1 MIKSAMFIEAKKLI
15 NLPVAAMD
23 TSSKVGT
30 IREILVDPENGRLL
44 GFLIKTGG
52 FWGSPKV
59 LSAVDIR
66 EFDPNGIVTDSI
78 ENIVSS
84 KEIVRINEVL
94 AKKIILLGMKA
105 KTQSGK
111 RLGVVENFLLDTE
124 TECVVKYYLKD
135 LVGGS
140 RIFPADKVAKIDKEI
155 IFSDDIEAIP
165 PGAVG
170 QTA

>member
-1 MIKSAMFIEAKKLI
+1 MFIEASKLI

-23 TSSKVGT
+23 ISSKIGT
-30 IREILVDPENGRLL
+30 IREVLIDPENGRLL

-52 FWGSPKV
+52 ILGSPKV

-78 ENIVSS
+78 DNIVPA

-94 AKKIILLGMKA
+94 TKNILVLSMKA

-111 RLGVVENFLLDTE
+111 RLGIVENFLLDTD
-124 TECVVKYYLKD
+124 TQSVVKYYLKD

-140 RIFPADKVAKIDKEI
+140 RIFPADKVVKIDKEI
-155 IFSDDIEAIP
+155 IFTDDIEQIP

>member
-1 MIKSAMFIEAKKLI
+1 MFIEARKLI

-23 TSSKVGT
+23 ISSKIGT
-30 IREILVDPENGRLL
+30 IREVLIDPENGRLL

-52 FWGSPKV
+52 ILGVPKV

-78 ENIVSS
+78 ENIVEA

-94 AKKIILLGMKA
+94 TKKILLLGMKA
-105 KTQSGK
+105 KTQAGK

-124 TECVVKYYLKD
+124 TESVVKYYLKD
-135 LVGGS
+135 LVGGP
-140 RIFPADKVAKIDKEI
+140 RIFPADKVVKIDKEI
-155 IFSDDIEAIP
+155 IFTDDIEKIP